1 MTARPADLSEQQLP
15 SSDCSVANGAD
26 IRVLLV
32 EDAQDD
38 AELAVHQL
46 RKSGMPCV
54 YRRVETEQSLRLA
67 LSDFRPDLILSDFR
81 LPQFDGQAALRIAR
95 EAAPDTPFIFVS
107 GTIGEEH
114 AIESLLHGA
123 ADYVLKG
130 NLKRLPSAAK
140 RALERAAASV
150 ERRRQEEQIAR
161 LTRVLRMLSGING
174 LIVRIRGRTE
184 LLEEACRLAVSIG
197 RYSTAIVMLRQPG
210 TGAVQPIAWAGVDEQ
225 TTEKLRISVSEVANR
240 GTGEIARVL
249 KTGSPYVCNAP
260 VDPSA
265 TANVSALMV
274 QAGFQ
279 SIVALPLL
287 IDKTVVGIL
296 MMTAPDAGTVSEEE
310 LEMLREVSANL
321 SFALQYLHK
330 DSTVRLLS
338 HFDPHTGLAKRGL
351 FCERLARKLEQSAD
365 HHVLGIGVFDVEQL
379 SVINDSFGRHTGDLL
394 LQHVA
399 DRLRRHF
406 HNTDLLA
413 QFGGGTFAIV
423 LDALDVED
431 LPATL
436 SRHLVAVL
444 GQPFELQGRQLPVV
458 VRSGLA
464 IYPANGR
471 DANVL
476 VQKAES
482 ALRNARATGQRHQHY
497 SAEQH
502 TAVMARLALEHKLR
516 SALERNQFELHYQP
530 KVGVK
535 TRRIDGVEALIRWR
549 DPDAGLV
556 SPAAFLPVL
565 EATGLMVEVGEWVIR
580 QAAADCQH
588 WQRLG
593 LPPVRVAVNISPSQL
608 RCPDFSQR
616 FLQLA
621 QSSSNARC
629 GLDIEITEGMLL
641 EDSEAEM
648 KKLEVLRAAGVRV
661 AIDDFG
667 TGYSSLGRLSEL
679 PIDTLKIDRSFVC
692 RLPHDHSGKTLVGTV
707 IALARAFNMN
717 TVAEGVETLDQLS
730 ALWEMGCD
738 QLQGYLM
745 SKPVAR
751 DEFAMLLE
759 RGNGRLL
766 LPADASTGIGGGVS
780 A

>member
-1 MTARPADLSEQQLP
+1 MTAPLSDLNEKPPHREAVAAD
-15 SSDCSVANGAD
+15 AD

-32 EDAQDD
+32 EDTQDD
-38 AELAVHQL
+38 AELAIYQL
-46 RKSGMPCV
+46 RHSGIRCD
-54 YRRVETEQSLRLA
+54 YRRVETEQSLRQA
-67 LSDFRPDLILSDFR
+67 LRDFRPDLILSDFR
-81 LPQFDGQAALRIAR
+81 LPQFDGHAALRTAR
-95 EAAPDTPFIFVS
+95 EVAPDTPFIFVS

-130 NLKRLPSAAK
+130 NLKRLPSAVK
-140 RALERAAASV
+140 RAMERAAAAV
-150 ERRRQEEQIAR
+150 EQRRQQEQIAR
-161 LTRVLRMLSGING
+161 LTRVLRMISGING
-174 LIVRIRGRTE
+174 LIVRVSARTE
-184 LLEEACRLAVSIG
+184 LLEEACRIAVSTG

-210 TGAVQPIAWAGVDEQ
+210 TGAVQPIAWAGVDDRATEQ
-225 TTEKLRISVSEVANR
+225 LRISMSQTANR
-240 GTGEIARVL
+240 DVGAIARVL
-249 KTGSPYVCNAP
+249 QTGVPYVCNAP
-260 VDPSA
+260 VDPLA

-287 IDKTVVGIL
+287 IDKTVVGVL
-296 MMTAPDAGTVSEEE
+296 MMTAPDADTVSEEE
-310 LEMLREVSANL
+310 LGVLREVSANL

-330 DSTVRLLS
+330 DSTLQQLS
-338 HFDPHTGLAKRGL
+338 HFDPLTGLAKRGL
-351 FCERLARKLEQSAD
+351 FCERLARKLEQTAD
-365 HHVLGIGVFDVEQL
+365 GGVLGIGVFDVEQL

-406 HNTDLLA
+406 HNTELLA

-423 LDALDVED
+423 LDALDALDNQD
-431 LPATL
+431 LSATL

-444 GQPFELQGRQLPVV
+444 GQPVELDGRQLPVV

-464 IYPANGR
+464 IYPTNGS

-476 VQKAES
+476 VQNAES

-497 SAEQH
+497 SVEQH
-502 TAVMARLALEHKLR
+502 TAGMARLALEHKLR

-530 KVGVK
+530 KASIK
-535 TRRIDGVEALIRWR
+535 TRRIEGVEALIRWR
-549 DPDAGLV
+549 DPNGGLV

-565 EATGLMVEVGEWVIR
+565 EATGLMIEVGEWVVR
-580 QAAADCQH
+580 QAAADARH

-593 LPPVRVAVNISPSQL
+593 LPPVRVAVNISPLQL
-608 RCPDFSQR
+608 HCADFSER

-621 QSSSNARC
+621 QSSADVCC
-629 GLDIEITEGMLL
+629 GLDLEITEGMLL
-641 EDSEAEM
+641 EDSDAEL
-648 KKLEVLRAAGVRV
+648 KKLAVLRAAGVRI

-692 RLPHDHSGKTLVGTV
+692 RLPHDHSGKTLVRT
-707 IALARAFNMN
+707 IIDLARAFDMN
-717 TVAEGVETLDQLS
+717 TVAEGVETLDQLN
-730 ALWEMGCD
+730 ALSEMGCD

-745 SKPVAR
+745 SKPVPR
-751 DEFAMLLE
+751 DDFATLLE
-759 RGNGRLL
+759 RGNGDLL
-766 LPADASTGIGGGVS
+766 LPAEPSPAAASHPS
-780 A
+780 